1 MGEDMAGRS
10 DVILLQS
17 CRTMN
22 RNRSIRLFGL
32 ICLTFLVCVCK
43 YSVAIS
49 FEVRAGQQE
58 CIYEGLKAGEYLKAS
73 YSVVESAHVDVDV
86 KVFSPSGRVMFA
98 EEKKSTGGFEFGA
111 DGVGVYKVCFALS
124 TVKIGKR
131 RVDFALERDFS
142 EEPIVDMIQKEH
154 LKPVGSA
161 LRNVSRLIDAVEFEE
176 ARFRQLHQQHR
187 ATVLKT
193 QRNLW
198 LLTLLQCLT
207 VVGLTLL
214 QIYYL
219 SSLFMNGKSRARLA
233 V

>member
-1 MGEDMAGRS
+1 MATNGASR
-10 DVILLQS
+10 LL
-17 CRTMN
+17 R
-22 RNRSIRLFGL
+22 L
-32 ICLTFLVCVCK
+32 ICLTFVVCFCK
-43 YSVAIS
+43 CSIAIS

-58 CIYEGLKAGEYLKAS
+58 CIYEGLKEGEYLKAS

-98 EEKKSTGGFEFGA
+98 EDKKSMGVFEFGA

-124 TVKIGKR
+124 TVKIGKK
-131 RVDFALERDFS
+131 RVDFVLERDFS

-161 LRNVSRLIDAVEFEE
+161 LSNISSLIDAVEFQE

-187 ATVLKT
+187 ATVLKA
-193 QRNLW
+193 QQNLW

-207 VVGLTLL
+207 IVGLTLL

-219 SSLFMNGKSRARLA
+219 SSLLVNHGKPRARLA